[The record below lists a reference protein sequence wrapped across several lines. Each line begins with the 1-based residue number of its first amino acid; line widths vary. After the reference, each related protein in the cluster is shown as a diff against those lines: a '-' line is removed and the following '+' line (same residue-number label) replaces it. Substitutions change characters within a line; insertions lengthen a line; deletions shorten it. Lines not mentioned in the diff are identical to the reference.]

1 MGKPERFSLG
11 VDDFA
16 FLFGITVAQL
26 PDDCRALINKFDFGY
41 HYLDSEEKDRL
52 ILRILKRIDSPDL
65 PVAGEKG
72 KPRWENGWQ
81 ENLDNFKAS
90 NFDVHGLIPK
100 YIRPNEPI
108 RLHGDYVMPRDSNFE
123 LNFYTVYRRWLFR
136 TYLADA
142 QVIYEFGCGP
152 AHNLAQLAE
161 LYPEKELHGLE
172 WVSPPQEIIRLL
184 HKHYGYNIT
193 GHFFDMF
200 KPDDNLSVG
209 GNSAFLAIG
218 SLEQLGIN
226 FEAFLQ
232 FTLRKK
238 PAIFV
243 QVDSI
248 SELYDEN
255 NLSDYLALK
264 HNFRRNYIRRYLT
277 RLSELEKE
285 GRIEIIK
292 VRRIPCGGLYY
303 DGYSYIIWR
312 PTPDG
317 QEGN

>member
-1 MGKPERFSLG
+1 MKNPAVWSKLG
-11 VDDFA
+11 ISDFA
-16 FLFGITVAQL
+16 FLFGIAAAEL
-26 PDDCRALINKFDFGY
+26 PDDCRALINKLDFSYRNLG
-41 HYLDSEEKDRL
+41 SEEKDRL

-65 PVAGEKG
+65 PVAGEKS
-72 KPRWENGWQ
+72 KPRWESGWQ

-90 NFDVHGLIPK
+90 NFDVRELIPK
-100 YIRPNEPI
+100 YIHPSQPI
-108 RLHGDYVMPRDSNFE
+108 RLFGDYVMPYDSNFE

-142 QVIYEFGCGP
+142 RATYEFGCGP
-152 AHNLAQLAE
+152 AHNLAELAE

-172 WVSPPQEIIRLL
+172 WVSPSIEIMDLL
-184 HKHYGYNIT
+184 RTERGFRVT
-193 GHFFDMF
+193 GHHFDMF

-209 GNSAFLAIG
+209 GDSAFLAIG
-218 SLEQLGIN
+218 SLEQLGVD

-238 PAIFV
+238 PSIFV

-264 HNFRRNYIRRYLT
+264 HNLKRNYIRKYLT
-277 RLSELEKE
+277 RLSELERE
-285 GRIEIIK
+285 GRIEIMK
-292 VRRIPCGGLYY
+292 VRRISCGGLYY
-303 DGYSYIIWR
+303 DGYSNIIWR
-312 PTPDG
+312 PAP
-317 QEGN
+317 